1 MSGSVY
7 PFRAEDKKAVLDYVN
22 RMFKRYTKNENPKGT
37 MEDFIRD
44 YGDVFNMAWINLILN
59 QLE

>member
-1 MSGSVY
+1 M
-7 PFRAEDKKAVLDYVN
+7 FR
-22 RMFKRYTKNENPKGT
+22 RYAKNENPKGT